1 MGEKGRRGRRSEK
14 EGRRGGG
21 EEGRRGRG
29 EEGRRG
35 GGEEGRRGGG
45 ERKKKMRERRKSKK
59 EGRRGGGEE
68 GRREGGE
75 REKRMRGEGV
85 RRMRKGKGEERG
97 RGGGLKLFTLRHGGY
112 TIEWSYEWL
121 SECSFSCRGRSVGE
135 THSALPHAAASAL
148 MSDRL
153 WTPAQLITATQSHLQ
168 DPPTKRV

>member
-1 MGEKGRRGRRSEK
+1 MHASQSDCLPHCRHWRSFPAELPPTVKQSCVWGVRWERREGGGEGVRK
-14 EGRRGGG
+14 RGGG
-21 EEGRRGRG
+21 EEGRRGEG
-29 EEGRRG
+29 EEN
-35 GGEEGRRGGG
+35 
-45 ERKKKMRERRKSKK
+45 ERRRSK
-59 EGRRGGGEE
+59 ED
-68 GRREGGE
+68 
-75 REKRMRGEGV
+75 EKRKRGRE
-85 RRMRKGKGEERG
+85 G

>member
-1 MGEKGRRGRRSEK
+1 MRK
-14 EGRRGGG
+14 RGGG
-21 EEGRRGRG
+21 EEGRRGEG
-29 EEGRRG
+29 EEN
-35 GGEEGRRGGG
+35 
-45 ERKKKMRERRKSKK
+45 ERRRSK
-59 EGRRGGGEE
+59 ED
-68 GRREGGE
+68 
-75 REKRMRGEGV
+75 EKRKRGRE
-85 RRMRKGKGEERG
+85 G